1 MDISV
6 VDWFNNL
13 DSDIQP
19 AFNST
24 AMATIPPSKIV
35 FGAAVAY
42 RETQEAYNNGTSV
55 QVGAYLNFASPL
67 LQDAAPSVDN
77 TGTVSKNSTI
87 TLRAKTVYT
96 PAASVQPQQSITI
109 I

>member
-6 VDWFNNL
+6 ANWFANL
-13 DSDIQP
+13 DPDIQL

-67 LQDAAPSVDN
+67 LQDLAPSVDN
-77 TGTVSKNSTI
+77 AGAISTNSTI

-96 PAASVQPQQSITI
+96 PSLNIQPQQSTTI